1 MPITVKSDFWGNSYA
16 FIRSKSSLRK
26 VMARL
31 FNQKGLRSDR
41 ALMNALLGAAPG
53 GTATANLKR
62 VQHSQTEL
70 GGKRTIETE
79 VLINRA
85 TTNADDTDLTSAY
98 LTYDSRSNAYPVD
111 KATRP

>member
-1 MPITVKSDFWGNSYA
+1 MAITVKSDFWGNSYA

-26 VMARL
+26 VVGRL
-31 FNQKGLRSDR
+31 FNQKELRADR
-41 ALMNALLGAAPG
+41 ALMNALLGAVAG
-53 GTATANLKR
+53 GTATDTLKR

-79 VLINRA
+79 ILVNRA
-85 TTNADDTDLTSAY
+85 TTAGDDTDLTAAY
-98 LTYDSRSNAYPVD
+98 LTYASRPTSYPVD